1 MKETNMADV
10 QLTLSDPERLFLTSL
25 LETALKER
33 YVEEHRTRTP
43 SYREDI
49 LRQEALIQQLLTKLR
64 PAKA

>member
-1 MKETNMADV
+1 MGDL
-10 QLTLSDPERLFLTSL
+10 QFTLSDAERQFLINH
-25 LETALKER
+25 LEAVLKER

-43 SYREDI
+43 SYREEI

>member
-1 MKETNMADV
+1 MGDLQFTVTD
-10 QLTLSDPERLFLTSL
+10 TERQFLVNL

-49 LRQEALIQQLLTKLR
+49 LRQEAVIQQLLTKLR
-64 PAKA
+64 PPKA